1 MRMNTQTRHL
11 IAAAVAIGTLLA
23 GARAMAQA
31 PPVTFSATA
40 TAKTADGRG
49 GSLPV
54 TIRIDRFVSDT
65 EREAVLAVV
74 KAHQPGA
81 TLKALAGKPDIGYI
95 QLGDRRT
102 PIKFAYARST
112 GDGRLIT
119 VVTAQPVYFLSDPK
133 ATAPKPKEGFELA
146 LGLLV
151 LDGRDTSE
159 GELAPAAKIRM
170 DDKGAIVTEEY
181 GSEVVRL
188 VKITKVN

>member
-1 MRMNTQTRHL
+1 MSMNTQTRHL
-11 IAAAVAIGTLLA
+11 IAAAVAIGTLVA
-23 GARAMAQA
+23 GARLTAQT
-31 PPVTFSATA
+31 PLTFSATA

-54 TIRIDRFVSDT
+54 TIRIGRFVTDAD
-65 EREAVLAVV
+65 REAILAIV

-81 TLKALAGKPDIGYI
+81 TLKALTGKPDIGYI
-95 QLGDRRT
+95 QLGEKRT

-133 ATAPKPKEGFELA
+133 AATPKPKQGFELA
-146 LGLLV
+146 LALLV
-151 LDGRDTSE
+151 LDGRDTGD